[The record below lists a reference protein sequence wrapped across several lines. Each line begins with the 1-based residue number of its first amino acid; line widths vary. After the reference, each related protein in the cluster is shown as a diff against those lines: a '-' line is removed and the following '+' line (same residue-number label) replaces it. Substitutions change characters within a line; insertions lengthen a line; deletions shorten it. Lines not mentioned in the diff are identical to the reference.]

1 MTILEKLSNIIK
13 KIKINCELIYSKK
26 YLKLKKDSTE
36 KKAFNVFTLI

>member
-13 KIKINCELIYSKK
+13 KINCELIYSKK